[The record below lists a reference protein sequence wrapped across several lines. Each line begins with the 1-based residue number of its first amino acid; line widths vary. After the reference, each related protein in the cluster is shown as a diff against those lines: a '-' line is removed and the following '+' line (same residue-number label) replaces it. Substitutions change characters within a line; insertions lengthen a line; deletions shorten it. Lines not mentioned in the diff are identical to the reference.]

1 MILSLFI
8 LANHSG
14 PSGST
19 DSIPNMEPTHL
30 EIFEMSE
37 VELVKLLDIRATR
50 VNRPMSTFKQTS
62 LYPPGGFLI
71 QFDPQKKA
79 GAIIEYGLRMSEV
92 PERIFD
98 KSGESCHHSTGYNMY
113 CDQNIP
119 RSRTVLIQPS
129 EWNKLAEQCLNAIS
143 RAIIHHHGIRYSVST
158 HGSPNTYEKN
168 WTTFHV
174 CDYITMMAV
183 PEQNMDTELIMQPR
197 FLPSKTNGVKD
208 DFPEHINQ
216 FIRLNLDYFFLTFAI
231 WDNHSELPILIR
243 PPQDI
248 MPKAHSMMNNF
259 EFIQMQKFKHD
270 ALRFRFWSEQC
281 QTCLLI
287 RNVPSEQKI
296 SQCRSSH

>member
-1 MILSLFI
+1 
-8 LANHSG
+8 
-14 PSGST
+14 
-19 DSIPNMEPTHL
+19 
-30 EIFEMSE
+30 
-37 VELVKLLDIRATR
+37 
-50 VNRPMSTFKQTS
+50 
-62 LYPPGGFLI
+62 
-71 QFDPQKKA
+71 
-79 GAIIEYGLRMSEV
+79 
-92 PERIFD
+92 
-98 KSGESCHHSTGYNMY
+98 
-113 CDQNIP
+113 
-119 RSRTVLIQPS
+119 
-129 EWNKLAEQCLNAIS
+129 
-143 RAIIHHHGIRYSVST
+143 
-158 HGSPNTYEKN
+158 
-168 WTTFHV
+168 
-174 CDYITMMAV
+174 MMAV

-248 MPKAHSMMNNF
+248 MPKAHSIMNNF